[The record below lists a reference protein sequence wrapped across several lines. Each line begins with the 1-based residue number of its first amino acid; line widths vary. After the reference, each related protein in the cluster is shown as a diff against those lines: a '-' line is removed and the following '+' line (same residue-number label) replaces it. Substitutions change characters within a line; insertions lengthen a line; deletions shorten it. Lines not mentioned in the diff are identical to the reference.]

1 MEKFKQA
8 LRTCLNFAQVRFED
22 FIRVCFLVF
31 MSMIADYHNKKQ
43 IERKLKEDMVEF
55 PTLENLGP

>member
-1 MEKFKQA
+1 
-8 LRTCLNFAQVRFED
+8 
-22 FIRVCFLVF
+22 

-43 IERKLKEDMVEF
+43 IEKKLKEDMVEF